1 MIGQIWRWLKRL
13 FQSLF
18 GKPTKTQSQSSRLKK
33 KLRGDREELPPL
45 TDTDYEF
52 LFSQLLDGV
61 AYGWHEGRIVK
72 FFTQLGDR
80 GKQDPWV
87 AWLQRFGQKV
97 LASPSANQQ
106 LGIRMVRLGEQS
118 QSIHSISR
126 IGETAYEI
134 GRQLLT
140 RGTDRQIWEYS
151 GPDLEGIP
159 VLDNLPHAVAEELEP
174 QQASASL
181 PTEGIEGEQITID
194 QLFTMLQQDPN
205 LVQLMAQQLGIETNE
220 PQDIIQ
226 TLIDQL
232 HGNTTVENQT
242 DSEEVA
248 AWFNLGLQQA
258 EAGDF
263 VSAIA
268 SWEKALELQ
277 PNLAQAW
284 HNRGSALGNLGRLE
298 EAIASFDRALE
309 INPNDF
315 QAWNDRGTAL
325 YNTEQFPEALAS
337 WERVIEIKPDYYL
350 AWYNRGLILENFGRV
365 RDALESYNKA
375 LEIQPDFQLA
385 IDRRNNL
392 PQ

>member
-18 GKPTKTQSQSSRLKK
+18 GKASQTQSGRLKK
-33 KLRGDREELPPL
+33 KYRGDREELPPL

-52 LFSQLLDGV
+52 LFGQLLDGV

-72 FFTQLGDR
+72 FFAQLGER
-80 GKQDPWV
+80 GKQDRWV
-87 AWLQRFGQKV
+87 AWLERFGQKV
-97 LASPSANQQ
+97 LASPVPNQQ

-126 IGETAYEI
+126 IGETAYNI

-140 RGTDRQIWEYS
+140 RDSDREIWEYS
-151 GPDLEGIP
+151 GPDLET
-159 VLDNLPHAVAEELEP
+159 VNSVETLPASVKDDRPQLEKL
-174 QQASASL
+174 SADL
-181 PTEGIEGEQITID
+181 PSEAIQGEQITID

-205 LVQLMAQQLGIETNE
+205 LVQLMAQQLGIETND

-232 HGNTTVENQT
+232 HGNAPVENPT

-248 AWFNLGLQQA
+248 SWFNLGLQQA

-263 VSAIA
+263 ASAIA
-268 SWEKALELQ
+268 SWEKAIELQ

-325 YNTEQFPEALAS
+325 YNIQQYPEALAS
-337 WERVIEIKPDYYL
+337 WERVIDLQPDYYL
-350 AWYNRGLILENFGRV
+350 AWYNRGLVLENFGRD

-375 LEIQPDFQLA
+375 LEIQPDFQPA

-392 PQ
+392 Q